1 MTNTNINSS
10 QLLPVVETAASS
22 CCSSKPSSAA
32 PTTTKE
38 IPMSTQTF
46 PVTGMTCG
54 HCVGAVTQ
62 ELEQIPGVSVVNI
75 DLVRGGASSV
85 TISTQTPLAGE
96 QIADAL
102 DEAGNYQLATN

>member
-10 QLLPVVETAASS
+10 QMLPVVETAASS
-22 CCSSKPSSAA
+22 CCSSKPSSTA

-85 TISTQTPLAGE
+85 TISTQTPLADE

-102 DEAGNYQLATN
+102 DEAGNYQLANN